1 MNRPRYQGADSCI
14 RMTFNVPIEMYK
26 KLVIIA
32 HETGN
37 TRQAI
42 ARDCMYRIISQDFDD
57 ILRMNVKNRDAL
69 KDIKLER
76 QPSKRHIKLT
86 EHGEYLY
93 DDNEDESN

>member
-14 RMTFNVPIEMYK
+14 RMTFNVPLEMYK

-42 ARDCMYRIISQDFDD
+42 ARDCMYRVISQDFDD
-57 ILRMNVKNRDAL
+57 IIRTNIKNRDTL

-76 QPSKRHIKLT
+76 QPSKRQIKLK
-86 EHGEYLY
+86 ENGEYLFE
-93 DDNEDESN
+93 DNDESN